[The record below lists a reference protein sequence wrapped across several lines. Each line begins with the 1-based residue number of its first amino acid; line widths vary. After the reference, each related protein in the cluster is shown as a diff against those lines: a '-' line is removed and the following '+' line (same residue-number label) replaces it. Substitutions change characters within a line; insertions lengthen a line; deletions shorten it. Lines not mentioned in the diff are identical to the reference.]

1 MTVDELRALLADLP
15 GYYGVV
21 VEDAD
26 DADAVHPV
34 IVGVELRYEDAAIR
48 VVLPYTDPEVFS
60 IPTQPPVVE
69 SSGR

>member
-1 MTVDELRALLADLP
+1 MTVEELRTLLADLP

-26 DADAVHPV
+26 DSDAVHPV
-34 IVGVELRYEDAAIR
+34 IVGVELRYDDAAIR
-48 VVLPYTDPEVFS
+48 VVLPYTDPEVFA
-60 IPTQPPVVE
+60 PVALPPVVE